1 MSYNNSLMNTQE
13 NQNKFKFNL
22 LKKKGNMR
30 AGVMQTSRGEVKTP
44 IFMPVGTLA
53 TVKALDTKDIKDLN
67 AQIIL
72 SNTYHLYLRPGMEK
86 LQKMGG
92 VHKFMGFDRPM
103 LTDSGGFQVFSL
115 GRQQSMGQE
124 GKPGSSK
131 KKQQA
136 SLLRNVS
143 KSQPR
148 KLSVKITEKGAQ
160 FISHIDGTKHFFSPE
175 DSIQIQREIGADIIM
190 AFDECVS
197 DKEEKKYVEKS
208 IARTHRWAERCFN
221 YWEEKKRESVYGDY
235 QALFGIIQGA
245 MFKDLRE
252 ESARFISSLDFDGIA
267 CGGETV
273 GYNMEGTKE
282 MMGWLQD
289 ILPENKP
296 RYAMGLGRDP
306 QNIVDAILAGFDM
319 FDCVGPTRL
328 ARNGALYFG
337 ELNTTDGKPDMP
349 ELPNTPRP
357 FFDSPYK
364 NGRLSI
370 GTAQFATDNQVIQS
384 GCDCYT
390 CKNGYSRAYLHH
402 LYKTKELTFF
412 RLASIHNVHVMV
424 RLSQQMRDYILED

>member
-1 MSYNNSLMNTQE
+1 MTKST
-13 NQNKFKFNL
+13 KFKFDL
-22 LKKKGNMR
+22 IKKKGNMR
-30 AGVMQTSRGEVKTP
+30 AGVMTTSRGEVKTP

-53 TVKALDTKDIKDLN
+53 TVKALDTKDIKDLK

-72 SNTYHLYLRPGMEK
+72 SNTYHLYLRPGMERLK
-86 LQKMGG
+86 AMGG
-92 VHKFMGFDRPM
+92 VHKFMGWNKPM

-115 GRQQSMGQE
+115 GRQQDHGKE

-131 KKQQA
+131 KTQG
-136 SLLRNVS
+136 RS
-143 KSQPR
+143 KTQPR
-148 KLSVKITEKGAQ
+148 KLGVNITEEGAQ
-160 FISHIDGTKHFFSPE
+160 FVSHIDGTKHFFSPE

-197 DKEEKKYVEKS
+197 DKEEKKYVKRS
-208 IARTHRWAERCFN
+208 IERTHRWAKRCFD
-221 YWEEKKRESVYGDY
+221 YWEKTKRTSEYGDY

-252 ESARFISSLDFDGIA
+252 ESAKYITSLDFDGIA

-282 MMGWLQD
+282 MMGWLEE
-289 ILPENKP
+289 ILPDEKP

-306 QNIVDAILAGFDM
+306 QDIVDAILAGFDM

-337 ELNTTDGKPDMP
+337 ELNIKDGAAHMP
-349 ELPNTPRP
+349 ELPGVPKP

-370 GTAQFATDNQVIQS
+370 GNLKFVTDDKVIQP

-390 CKNGYSRAYLHH
+390 CANGYTRAYLNH
-402 LYKTKELTFF
+402 LYKTKEIAFF
-412 RLASIHNVHVMV
+412 RLASIHNVHFMV
-424 RLSQQMRDYILED
+424 KLSQQMREYILDE

>member
-1 MSYNNSLMNTQE
+1 MSDK
-13 NQNKFKFNL
+13 NKKFSFKL
-22 LKKKGNMR
+22 QKKKGRMR
-30 AGVMQTSRGEVKTP
+30 AGVITTQRGEIQTP

-53 TVKALDTKDIKDLN
+53 TVKALDTKDIEDLN

-92 VHKFMGFDRPM
+92 VHKFMGWDKPM

-115 GRQQSMGQE
+115 GRQQKFGKD

-131 KKQQA
+131 KAQA
-136 SLLRNVS
+136 QN
-143 KSQPR
+143 KPAPR
-148 KLSVKITEKGAQ
+148 KLSVKITEEGAQ
-160 FISHIDGTKHFFSPE
+160 FVSHIDGTKHFMRPE

-197 DKEEKKYVEKS
+197 DQEEKKYVANS
-208 IARTHRWAERCFN
+208 IQRTHRWAKRCFD
-221 YWEEKKRESVYGDY
+221 YWNKTERTSVYGDY

-245 MFKDLRE
+245 MYKDLRE
-252 ESARFISSLDFDGIA
+252 ESARYITSLDFDGIA

-282 MMGWLQD
+282 MMTWLED
-289 ILPENKP
+289 ILPEDKP

-306 QNIVDAILAGFDM
+306 QDIVDAVLAGFDM

-337 ELNTTDGKPDMP
+337 ELNTSDGETNAP
-349 ELPNTPRP
+349 EMGDLIDTPKP
-357 FFDSPYK
+357 FFESPYK
-364 NGRLSI
+364 NGRLNI
-370 GTAQFATDNQVIQS
+370 GNAKFATDSEVIQP

-390 CKNGYSRAYLHH
+390 CKNGYTRAYLHH
-402 LYKTKELTFF
+402 LSKTKEITFF
-412 RLASIHNVHVMV
+412 RLASIHNVHFMV
-424 RLSQQMRDYILED
+424 RLSQQVRSYILEE

>member
-1 MSYNNSLMNTQE
+1 MSESK
-13 NQNKFKFNL
+13 KFKFE
-22 LKKKGNMR
+22 LKKKKGRMR
-30 AGVMQTSRGEVKTP
+30 AGVMITSRGEIKTP

-53 TVKALDTKDIKDLN
+53 TVKSLDTKDIKDLH

-92 VHKFMGFDRPM
+92 VHKFMGWDKPM

-115 GRQQSMGQE
+115 GRQQEIGKE

-131 KKQQA
+131 KD
-136 SLLRNVS
+136 N
-143 KSQPR
+143 QPR
-148 KLSVKITEKGAQ
+148 KLGVKLSEKGAE
-160 FISHIDGTKHFFSPE
+160 FVSHLDGSKHFMSPE

-197 DKEEKKYVEKS
+197 DHEPKPYVEKS
-208 IARTHRWAERCFN
+208 VACTHRWAKRCFD
-221 YWEEKKRESVYGDY
+221 YWNKHKRESIYGDY

-252 ESARFISSLDFDGIA
+252 DSAKYISSLDFDGIA

-273 GYNMEGTKE
+273 GYNMPGTKE
-282 MMGWLQD
+282 MMGWIEE

-306 QNIVDAILAGFDM
+306 QDIVDAVLAGFDM

-337 ELNTTDGKPDMP
+337 ELNTKDKV
-349 ELPNTPRP
+349 EP
-357 FFDSPYK
+357 FFDSPFK
-364 NGRLSI
+364 NGRLNI
-370 GTAQFATDNQVIQS
+370 GNAKYSTDSEVIQP

-390 CKNGYSRAYLHH
+390 CKSGYSRAYLHH
-402 LYKTKELTFF
+402 LHKTKELTFF
-412 RLASIHNVHVMV
+412 RLASIHNVHFMV
-424 RLSQQMRDYILED
+424 SLSQQMRDYILEE